1 MRINNLHHYTENHR
15 YCVYRDFDLGTVSH
29 KMLSLIYQP
38 MVGGFAISLYHFLFQ
53 QVPLDQVGYSKL
65 EQQRHLFLSLGVEPG
80 EKGRKLL
87 IEQASRLEAVG
98 LLQTSR
104 IYVPEHE
111 DYLYEYE
118 LQPPLSPAEFFK
130 TQHLTLL
137 LRDKL
142 GKFAVLS
149 LQEQMFS
156 KEAYEYGTAISK
168 ESLSVPFYDIF
179 QLNAHTIDY
188 ELEQAISEVAISRHP
203 ESRQEEPL
211 FNYADIIMRFPRGSA
226 NRKHVESLRF
236 DHDQLGAVNYTARK
250 YNLSIQ
256 DLCRLLDEDGI
267 FAADGGLQL
276 DVLQHKANLHFRQD
290 KKRQEDRQAAMGKVV
305 ALRQEEPAG
314 QELQEEYS
322 VQMEFYL
329 EVPPQLM
336 GKCDVHQYNMML
348 RNEPH
353 TRLLPKFFPGAVPD
367 NLLDIFE
374 KIDLNYKLPG
384 EVINV
389 LIHYLMMMLTS
400 GDGQRINRKFVETI
414 ASNMLL
420 KQVSTYEKAV
430 SYIRDQEKV
439 RKAAQQGGTTGS
451 AAGGRGRSYSR
462 SGKAKPEI
470 PIVQSAASPDDKTLS
485 EDEFAELLKMAE
497 QMQNNQKK

>member
-1 MRINNLHHYTENHR
+1 MRIHNLHHFTENHR
-15 YCVYRDFDLGTVSH
+15 YCVYRDFDLGTVGQ

-38 MVGGFAISLYHFLFQ
+38 MVGGFAIALYQFLFGR
-53 QVPLDQVGYSKL
+53 VPLEQVGYSKM
-65 EQQRHLFLSLGVEPG
+65 EQQRHLFLSLGIEPS

-98 LLQTSR
+98 LLQCSR
-104 IYVPEHE
+104 VYVPESE

-118 LQPPLSPAEFFK
+118 LQPPLTPSEFFK

-156 KEAYEYGTAISK
+156 REASEYGRAMSK
-168 ESLSVPFYDIF
+168 ENLTVPFYDIF
-179 QLNAHTIDY
+179 QLNTHTIDY
-188 ELEQAISEVAISRHP
+188 ELEQAISEMAISRQP
-203 ESRQEEPL
+203 ENRQEEPL
-211 FNYADIIMRFPRGSA
+211 YNYADIIMRFPRGSL

-236 DHDQLGAVNYTARK
+236 DQDKMGVINYTARK
-250 YNLSIQ
+250 YDLSIQ

-267 FAADGGLQL
+267 FAADGSLQL
-276 DVLQHKANLHFRQD
+276 DELQHKANLHFRQG
-290 KKRQEDRQAAMGKVV
+290 KKRQEERSVAMGKVV
-305 ALRQEEPAG
+305 ALRQED
-314 QELQEEYS
+314 QEAADMPEEHS

-329 EVPPQLM
+329 EVPPQLL

-353 TRLLPKFFPGAVPD
+353 TRLLPKFFPGTVPD

-389 LIHYLMMMLTS
+389 LIHYLMMLLTS
-400 GDGQRINRKFVETI
+400 GGEQRINRKFVETI

-420 KQVSTYEKAV
+420 KQVTTYEKAV
-430 SYIRDQEKV
+430 SYIRDQEKLNKAV
-439 RKAAQQGGTTGS
+439 REGGSTA
-451 AAGGRGRSYSR
+451 AAGGRSRNYSR
-462 SGKAKPEI
+462 GNKAKPEI
-470 PIVQSAASPDDKTLS
+470 PIVPSAVNTDKTLS
-485 EDEFAELLKMAE
+485 EEEFAELLKMAE
-497 QMQNNQKK
+497 QMQNGQKK

>member
-1 MRINNLHHYTENHR
+1 LRINNIHHYTENHR
-15 YCVYRDFDLGTVSH
+15 YCVYRDFDLGTVAH
-29 KMLSLIYQP
+29 KMLSMIYQP

-53 QVPLDQVGYSKL
+53 QVPLEQVGYSKP
-65 EQQRHLFLSLGVEPG
+65 EAQRSLFLSLGIEPS

-87 IEQASRLEAVG
+87 IEQASKLEAVG

-104 IYVPEHE
+104 MYVPEDD

-118 LQPPLSPAEFFK
+118 LQPPLSPSEFFQ

-149 LQEQMFS
+149 LQEKMFS
-156 KEAYEYGTAISK
+156 KAAAEYAKGANK

-179 QLNAHTIDY
+179 QLNTHTIDY
-188 ELEQAISEVAISRHP
+188 ELEQAISEVAISRQP
-203 ESRQEEPL
+203 EKIREEPL
-211 FNYADIIMRFPRGSA
+211 FNYADIIIHFPRSSV
-226 NRKHVESLRF
+226 NRQYVEALRF
-236 DHDQLGAVNYTARK
+236 DQEQLGAVNYIARK
-250 YNLSIQ
+250 YNLFIE
-256 DLCRLLDEDGI
+256 DLSRLLDESGI
-267 FAADGGLQL
+267 FSPAGSLNL
-276 DVLQHKANLHFRQD
+276 EILEHKANLHFRQG
-290 KKRQEDRQAAMGKVV
+290 KKREEERTAAMGKVV
-305 ALRQEEPAG
+305 SIRQEDRPA
-314 QELQEEYS
+314 EDIVEEYS

-329 EVPPQLM
+329 EVPPQLQ

-389 LIHYLMMMLTS
+389 LIHYLMMLLTS
-400 GDGQRINRKFVETI
+400 GGDQRINRKFVETI

-420 KQVSTYEKAV
+420 KQVTTYEKAV
-430 SYIRDQEKV
+430 SYIREQAKV
-439 RKAAQQGGTTGS
+439 SKTAAENSRQATSG
-451 AAGGRGRSYSR
+451 ARGRNNYSR
-462 SGKAKPEI
+462 GNKAKPEI
-470 PIVQSAASPDDKTLS
+470 PIVPSAANKDETLS
-485 EDEFAELLKMAE
+485 EEEFAELLKMAE
-497 QMQNNQKK
+497 RMQNGQNKG